1 MADLVQLARR
11 LVMLDDEAAKVR
23 AEIKAV
29 VLNGGSEAPP
39 FSPKS
44 MRPPDRPQKRTAIM
58 EQAAK
63 ADEAVVGLLRAKPMT
78 TAEIVAATQGKQ
90 TTVQN
95 RLRRL
100 MTKGL
105 VERAGS
111 GWSVTLSP

>member
-1 MADLVQLARR
+1 MDDLVELARR
-11 LVMLDDEAAKVR
+11 LVALDDEAAKVR

-29 VLNGGSEAPP
+29 VLNGEGP
-39 FSPKS
+39 
-44 MRPPDRPQKRTAIM
+44 RPTPARSSKPGGNRAVVM
-58 EQAAK
+58 ERAAK
-63 ADEAVVGLLRAKPMT
+63 ADEEVVALLKGQPLT

-100 MTKGL
+100 MAKGL

-111 GWSVTLSP
+111 GWGARSSQ